1 MFERLVLKPLLHKEL
16 VARYSNFFVAE
27 SFAAK
32 TVLLDEGQIADKVYW
47 IKKGCIRAWI
57 NHQGSDVTFQFF
69 LENSLVASMESFWK
83 GIPSQ
88 ITIETI
94 EACDLLVADK
104 KDIKTLIDG
113 SLDIPV
119 FRDLFI
125 EALFDRTFDYMQHSL
140 SFIKL
145 TPEQRYLKLVEER
158 PELIQR
164 IAQHYIA
171 SYLGISKVHLS
182 RIKSKWAKNKRI

>member
-1 MFERLVLKPLLHKEL
+1 MFERVVLNPLLTAEL
-16 VARYSNFFVAE
+16 IAKYEHFFVPQ

-32 TVLLDEGQIADKVYW
+32 TILLDEGQIAEKVYW
-47 IKKGCIRAWI
+47 IKKGCVRVWI

-145 TPEQRYLKLVEER
+145 TPEQRYLKLLAER
-158 PELIQR
+158 PELVQR
-164 IAQHYIA
+164 IAQHYLA

-182 RIKSKWAKNKRI
+182 RIKSKLALK

>member
-1 MFERLVLKPLLHKEL
+1 MFERVDLKAVLHREL
-16 VARYSNFFVAE
+16 IEQYQHFFVLTKV
-27 SFAAK
+27 AAK
-32 TVLLDEGQIADKVYW
+32 TILLEEGQIADKIYW
-47 IKKGCIRAWI
+47 INKGCIRIWI
-57 NHQGSDVTFQFF
+57 NHQGQEVTFQFF
-69 LENSLVASMESFWK
+69 IENNLVASMESFWK

-94 EACDLLVADK
+94 EPCELWVADK
-104 KDIKTLIDG
+104 KDIKTLIENTLEVR
-113 SLDIPV
+113 S

-125 EALFDRTFDYMQHSL
+125 NTIFDRTFDYMQHSL

-145 TPEQRYLKLVEER
+145 SPEQRYLKLLEER
-158 PELIQR
+158 PELVLR

-182 RIKSKWAKNKRI
+182 RIRSKLAQR